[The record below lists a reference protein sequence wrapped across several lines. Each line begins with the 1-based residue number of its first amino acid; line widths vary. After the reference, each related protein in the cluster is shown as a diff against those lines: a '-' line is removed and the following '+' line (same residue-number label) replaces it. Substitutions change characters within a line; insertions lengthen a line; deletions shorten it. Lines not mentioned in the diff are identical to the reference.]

1 MATGFKLSPSFW
13 RNQLRQWHWISSG
26 LCLVGMIL
34 FSVTG
39 FTLNHAADIEAEARI
54 TRWEKDL
61 TPDTLSHLGAAQDKA
76 VLPQAL
82 AAAIRTETG
91 IDVRRAVAEVSDEE
105 VYLTLPGPGLDE
117 WMAIDRQSG
126 VASYE
131 RSHRGLIGVLND
143 LHKGRNTGPIW
154 SLFIDMIALASVI
167 FCLTGLGLLWIYA
180 RGRRITWPLVGLGT
194 IVPLILFLL
203 FIHA

>member
-1 MATGFKLSPSFW
+1 MASGFKLSPSFW
-13 RNQLRQWHWISSG
+13 RNQLRQWHWISSA

-39 FTLNHAADIEAEARI
+39 FTLNHASAIEAAAKI
-54 TRWEKDL
+54 TTWEKDL
-61 TPDTLSHLGAAQDKA
+61 SAETLALLGTAEDKA
-76 VLPQAL
+76 VLPAGL
-82 AAAIRTETG
+82 AKAIRADTG
-91 IDVRRAVAEVSDEE
+91 INVKRAVAEVSEEE
-105 VYLTLPGPGLDE
+105 VYLAMPGPGLDE
-117 WMAIDRQSG
+117 WMAIERETG
-126 VASYE
+126 FTTYE
-131 RSHRGLIGVLND
+131 RSHRGIIAVLND
-143 LHKGRNTGPIW
+143 LHKGRNSGPAW
-154 SLFIDMIALASVI
+154 SVFIDVIAIASVI